1 MDLSVNS
8 ERRSEGNVIRTQN
21 VHASKNPRA
30 GQLLALPDKG
40 GSKGNPRGSGRDI
53 RPPSNRSMEG
63 GINVVK
69 RQTPQTQTPEP
80 FQNGGNVT
88 KGPKKVNKSYNED
101 SPAIKSQKQMDLYS
115 APKQTGPS
123 GYQTV
128 SKSQTQLAMQSIYLI
143 SKKTK
148 KKMVCSQTTNLSN
161 NPK

>member
-1 MDLSVNS
+1 VDLSVNS

-21 VHASKNPRA
+21 VHASKNQRA
-30 GQLLALPDKG
+30 GQLLALPDKP
-40 GSKGNPRGSGRDI
+40 GSKGNLRGSSRDI
-53 RPPSNRSMEG
+53 RSHSNRSSDS

-69 RQTPQTQTPEP
+69 RQTPQTLTPGP

-101 SPAIKSQKQMDLYS
+101 SLSIKSQKQMDLYS
-115 APKQTGPS
+115 PPKQVGPS

-128 SKSQTQLAMQSIYLI
+128 SKSQNQLAIQSIYLI

-148 KKMVCSQTTNLSN
+148 
-161 NPK
+161 